1 MASQLGMQISKSIM
15 KKIVSPNI
23 VELYY
28 LIVGSKI
35 KKQTVILMIDFFIFI
50 LVNFK

>member
-1 MASQLGMQISKSIM
+1 MNIKINNE

-23 VELYY
+23 VELYW

-35 KKQTVILMIDFFIFI
+35 KKQTVILIIDFFILI
-50 LVNFK
+50 LINLE